1 MKVWLTLRSSV
12 VSLTSKTCHRKTRI
26 LSKLKTRDERRK
38 KFCLCWLD
46 CKVSTELQAQRGR
59 TVRSSSDKWG
69 PGCKGKAMPGVRN
82 CAGERERGIS
92 HRDRGQK
99 CALQLV
105 DADAVFIFELDI
117 KAKRNFCY
125 KITKTGSRT
134 KWNKD
139 RRVAISPNRLH
150 HSAEILNFVRFA
162 HLQNIFLTLAP
173 NLFCLFF

>member
-1 MKVWLTLRSSV
+1 MSPQNSDFVEIKNS
-12 VSLTSKTCHRKTRI
+12 
-26 LSKLKTRDERRK
+26 RRK

-46 CKVSTELQAQRGR
+46 CKVSTESQAQRGR